1 MLLIFLILHS
11 GTFVI
16 VCLLLASIFVITWF
30 VLVQTVVQL
39 VIFARLIRLGASLER
54 IVYLLRSK

>member
-16 VCLLLASIFVITWF
+16 VCLLLTSIFVITWF

>member
-16 VCLLLASIFVITWF
+16 VCLLLASIFVIAWF
-30 VLVQTVVQL
+30 VLVQTVVQM
-39 VIFARLIRLGASLER
+39 VILAWLIRLGASLER